1 MSAVLSDLVVP
12 QLGFIRSHQHLSLTN
27 VSSALLFPPI
37 INGSSLPPS
46 KSLPRSLG
54 KLKKLT
60 NLNVDRNRLG
70 SVPKE
75 LGGCASLNV
84 LSLRDNRLGKLPAEL
99 ADATELHV
107 LDVAGNR

>member
-1 MSAVLSDLVVP
+1 MSS
-12 QLGFIRSHQHLSLTN
+12 QLYYFHRLLMALLSLSL
-27 VSSALLFPPI
+27 SS
-37 INGSSLPPS
+37 PS